1 MKILVINA
9 GSSSLKYQLM
19 DPTSGEV
26 FAKGLCERIYI
37 DGKLTHKVPA
47 TGLKVERDIPM
58 PTHSEAIEA
67 VLSILVDPEYGVLK
81 STDEID
87 AIGHRV
93 LHGGDKFV
101 ESCIIDEA
109 CKQAIRDCIPLGPLH
124 NPANLMGIEA
134 CEKVMPGKPQV
145 AVFDTAFHMTMPP
158 KAYRYAI
165 PTKYYEEDHL
175 RRYGFHGTSHRYVS
189 KRAIELMGKPASE
202 LKIVVCHLGNG
213 SSLSAVA
220 DGKCQDTSMGLSPL
234 AGVPMGTRAGDID
247 TCVAQFIMNKYN
259 MTADECLTMLNKK
272 SGVLALSNGVSS
284 DFRDL
289 EAGANKGDEA
299 CQLALDKFCYE
310 VLPGL
315 HGRCRRE
322 RLHEPRRHLRGSGIP
337 RRQARPG
344 AQQGARRGSPHLRG
358 RFPREGLG
366 HPHERRAHDRA
377 GHCSALRQVRKN
389 FCPGQTPGQF
399 STIGKENGY
408 DGNGTPSA
416 LCFLRHAV
424 G

>member
-165 PTKYYEEDHL
+165 PTKWYTEEHL
-175 RRYGFHGTSHRYVS
+175 RRYGFHGTSHRVVS
-189 KRAIELMGKPASE
+189 RRCIELMGAEKASRV
-202 LKIVVCHLGNG
+202 IVCHLGNG
-213 SSLSAVA
+213 SSLSAVK

-247 TCVAQFIMNKYN
+247 TCVAQYMMNHDKL
-259 MTADECLTMLNKK
+259 TADECLNILNKK
-272 SGVLALSNGVSS
+272 SGVLALSGVSS
-284 DFRDL
+284 DFRDI
-289 EAGANKGDEA
+289 ETAANQGNED
-299 CQLALDKFCYE
+299 CRLALDKFAYE
-310 VLPGL
+310 VKKYIGSYTTVLGGL
-315 HGRCRRE
+315 DCLVFTAGVGENSATMRASIC
-322 RLHEPRRHLRGSGIP
+322 
-337 RRQARPG
+337 
-344 AQQGARRGSPHLRG
+344 
-358 RFPREGLG
+358 EGLEYLG
-366 HPHERRAHDRA
+366 IKLDPEKNNTRGEEAII
-377 GHCSALRQVRKN
+377 SAADSKVTVWVIPTNEELMIAQD
-389 FCPGQTPGQF
+389 TA
-399 STIGKENGY
+399 E
-408 DGNGTPSA
+408 
-416 LCFLRHAV
+416 LCK
-424 G
+424 